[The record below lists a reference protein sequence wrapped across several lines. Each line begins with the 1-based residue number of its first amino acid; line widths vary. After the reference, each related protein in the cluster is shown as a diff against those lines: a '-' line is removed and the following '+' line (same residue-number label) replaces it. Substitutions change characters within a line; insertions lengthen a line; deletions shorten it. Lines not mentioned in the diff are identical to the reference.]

1 MYYYYMNNLT
11 LGATQYKSLKNKAV
25 TGIETTWTLKENN
38 KTARAAPPKTI
49 FQNVHTEV
57 FVEPRGQAGDKI
69 SYSYSEAWK
78 WNLAGKSSNKQ
89 DHLVILTDSLWH
101 EGVGTKGTY
110 ETHLV
115 AWVELGTPDIL
126 TAIGTEI
133 EYKPDIKGDG
143 YGQEAITYSN
153 RPYQE
158 GTLGVEPWG
167 NLKGKYVTRSIPN
180 DTRIIIRHCKMTWD
194 ATNASSPEVAR
205 RTVPT
210 LEFYLLQEAVHNSTA
225 KRRVMRDI
233 QKNMRA
239 NRFIPETVS
248 VARLHNIR
256 GNVNPR
262 PQVTP
267 QVTRE
272 VIDLSQESDSDTII

>member
-1 MYYYYMNNLT
+1 MSNLILGVTPYKT
-11 LGATQYKSLKNKAV
+11 LTHKLYIGV
-25 TGIETTWTLKENN
+25 ETDWTLKENN
-38 KTARAAPPKTI
+38 QIAKATPPKTI

-57 FVEPRGQAGDKI
+57 FVEPRGQASDKV
-69 SYSYSEAWK
+69 SYSYSEAWR
-78 WNLAGKSSNKQ
+78 WNPKGKSNNKQ
-89 DHLVILTDSLWH
+89 DHLIINTDSLWD

-115 AWVELGTPDIL
+115 AWVELGTPDNL
-126 TAIGTEI
+126 TAIATEI
-133 EYKPDIKGDG
+133 ESKPDNKGDG
-143 YGQEAITYSN
+143 YDQEAIIYSD

-180 DTRIIIRHCKMTWD
+180 DTRIIIRNCKMTWD
-194 ATNASSPEVAR
+194 ATNATTRAEAI

-210 LEFYLLQEAVHNSTA
+210 VEYYHLQVAVHNSND
-225 KRRVMRDI
+225 KRKVMRDI

-267 QVTRE
+267 QV
-272 VIDLSQESDSDTII
+272 IDLSQESDSDTII

>member
-1 MYYYYMNNLT
+1 MSNLI
-11 LGATQYKSLKNKAV
+11 LGV
-25 TGIETTWTLKENN
+25 TPTKKLTHRLYIGVETDWTLKENN
-38 KTARAAPPKTI
+38 QIAKATPPKTI

-57 FVEPRGQAGDKI
+57 FVEPRGQASDKV
-69 SYSYSEAWK
+69 SYSYSEAWR
-78 WNLAGKSSNKQ
+78 WNPGGKSTNKQ
-89 DHLVILTDSLWH
+89 DHLIINTDVLWN
-101 EGVGTKGTY
+101 EGVGTKGTW

-115 AWVELGTPDIL
+115 AWVELGTPDNL
-126 TAIGTEI
+126 TAIATEI
-133 EYKPDIKGDG
+133 ESKPDNKADG

-153 RPYQE
+153 RPYEE

-167 NLKGKYVTRSIPN
+167 SLKGKYVTRSIPN
-180 DTRIIIRHCKMTWD
+180 DTRIIIRNCKMTWD
-194 ATNASSPEVAR
+194 ATNARTRAEAI

-210 LEFYLLQEAVHNSTA
+210 VEYYYLRVAVHNSND
-225 KRRVMRDI
+225 KREVMRDI